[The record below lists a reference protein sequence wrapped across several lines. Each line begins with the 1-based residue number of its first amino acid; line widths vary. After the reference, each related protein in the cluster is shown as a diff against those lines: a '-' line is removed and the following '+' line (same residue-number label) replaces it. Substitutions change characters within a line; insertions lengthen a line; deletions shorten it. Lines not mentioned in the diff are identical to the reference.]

1 MAIPNVFRTSS
12 NCELKLLFLARS
24 IINGDSPSFHLEKSG
39 TLHVAEVC
47 TSIKRL
53 RLVIWCKE
61 FLSSQVTCFLANM
74 LFSIDEPRADKFP
87 VCDKILCT
95 FGGWQKTVLY
105 PFWN

>member
-1 MAIPNVFRTSS
+1 MVIPNVFRTSS
-12 NCELKLLFLARS
+12 NCELKLL
-24 IINGDSPSFHLEKSG
+24 INGDAPSSHLEKSG

-47 TSIKRL
+47 RSIKRL
-53 RLVIWCKE
+53 RLAIGCKE
-61 FLSSQVTCFLANM
+61 SLSSQVTCFLPNT

-95 FGGWQKTVLY
+95 SGGWQMTVLY